1 MKRGFTLIELLVVVL
16 IIGILSAVAL
26 PQYTKMVKKA
36 RTAEALVLLR
46 AVHDSQERYKMENG
60 EYASSLEDLD
70 VIIPS
75 STKNWD
81 VELTKYSGNTAATI
95 YLHGKDSMEGITV
108 GNDLHHKY
116 LQCRAGLA
124 DIGSD
129 DKNFC
134 VNILPC
140 LSIGC
145 DYKFD
150 AYCTNWP

>member
-26 PQYTKMVKKA
+26 PQYTKTVKKA
-36 RTAEALVLLR
+36 RTAEALILLR

-60 EYASSLEDLD
+60 DYASSLEDLD

-81 VELTKYSGNTAATI
+81 VEVTKGSGVATGT
-95 YLHGKDSMEGITV
+95 YLHGKGTMEGITV
-108 GNDLHHKY
+108 GNDLGAKY

-145 DYKFD
+145 NYQFD

>member
-26 PQYTKMVKKA
+26 PQYTKTVKKA
-36 RTAEALVLLR
+36 RAAEALILLR

-60 EYASSLEDLD
+60 DYASSLEDLD
-70 VIIPS
+70 VVIPS

-81 VELTKYSGNTAATI
+81 VELTKGSGVATGT

-108 GNDLHHKY
+108 GNDLQQKY

-145 DYKFD
+145 NYQFD
-150 AYCTNWP
+150 AYCANWP